1 MNVEGGGCFLEN
13 FWVLVLLAVGGCS
26 QFFFLRCPLVVVLVV
41 VAVKSFGQHEIYIID
56 LLTN

>member
-13 FWVLVLLAVGGCS
+13 FYGCWCCWQLVVVAN
-26 QFFFLRCPLVVVLVV
+26 FFLRCPLVVVLVV
-41 VAVKSFGQHEIYIID
+41 VAVKSFGRHEIYIID

>member
-1 MNVEGGGCFLEN
+1 MFWKI

-26 QFFFLRCPLVVVLVV
+26 QFLRCPLVVLLVV
-41 VAVKSFGQHEIYIID
+41 VAVKSFGRHEIYIID

>member
-1 MNVEGGGCFLEN
+1 MLKEGCFGK

-26 QFFFLRCPLVVVLVV
+26 QFLRCPLVVLCF
-41 VAVKSFGQHEIYIID
+41 VAVKSFGRHEIYIID